1 MTNLMYLPGDVAL
14 ARGNDAV
21 GLAIQFGTRSRFN
34 HVRLVT
40 NEVGHVLEADPSGAE
55 WGLVHPDDVVVR
67 PPLTMEQRSR
77 IDGIAAHLHGT
88 PYGFLDCAALGLAQF
103 GLTLPS
109 VTRRVSRPDRLFCS
123 QLVDYAWFLSGFRA
137 FDDGR
142 VPQDVSPGDIADLAF
157 RAGWK
162 VVNPA

>member
-1 MTNLMYLPGDVAL
+1 MSIDIYLPGDVAL
-14 ARGNDAV
+14 ARGNDFV
-21 GLAIQFGTRSRFN
+21 GMGIQFGTRSRYN
-34 HVRLVT
+34 HVRLLVDT
-40 NEVGHVLEADPSGAE
+40 KGKVLEADPSGAQ
-55 WGLVHPDDVVVR
+55 WHHVHPDDVVVR
-67 PPLTMEQRSR
+67 PPLTVAEQAA
-77 IDGIAAHLHGT
+77 IPEIAQRLHGT

-103 GLTLPS
+103 GITLPS

-123 QLVDYAWFLSGFRA
+123 QLVDYAWFLAGFRA

>member
-1 MTNLMYLPGDVAL
+1 MTHPLYLPGDVAL
-14 ARGNDAV
+14 AHGNDFV
-21 GLAIQFGTRSRFN
+21 GLGIQFGTRSRFN
-34 HVRLVT
+34 HTRLVI
-40 NEVGHVLEADPSGAE
+40 NEHGHTLEAESSGAVH
-55 WGLVHPDDVVVR
+55 GLVHADDVVVR
-67 PPLTMEQRSR
+67 PPMTYEERSR
-77 IDGIAAHLHGT
+77 IDAIAEKLRGT

-123 QLVDYAWFLSGFRA
+123 QLVDYAWSLAGFHA

-142 VPQDVSPGDIADLAF
+142 VPQDVSPGDIADLAL

>member
-1 MTNLMYLPGDVAL
+1 MNDIYLPGDVAL
-14 ARGNDAV
+14 ARGNDFV
-21 GLAIQFGTRSRFN
+21 GMGIQFGTRSRFN
-34 HVRLVT
+34 HVRLLVDT
-40 NEVGHVLEADPSGAE
+40 KGKVLEADASGAQ
-55 WGLVHPDDVVVR
+55 WHHVHPDDVVVR
-67 PPLTMEQRSR
+67 PPLTVAEQAQ
-77 IDGIAAHLHGT
+77 IPEIAAHLHGT

-123 QLVDYAWFLSGFRA
+123 QLVDYAWFLAGFHA

-142 VPQDVSPGDIADLAF
+142 VPQDVSPGDIADLAL